1 MRPAH
6 VYEYLRRADGQRRPA
21 QGSLLRVAF
30 LGVEEEGGVEEGK
43 KKRKKMT
50 NAPRF
55 NDLSAKKRGHRSW
68 GHRNCLRW
76 IAFVSEFFFFLT
88 LDEEQNFAC
97 N

>member
-1 MRPAH
+1 MNIYDEPTDRGGPRKVLCCAS
-6 VYEYLRRADGQRRPA
+6 LFGGGGGGRGGRR
-21 QGSLLRVAF
+21 
-30 LGVEEEGGVEEGK
+30 K

-55 NDLSAKKRGHRSW
+55 NDLSAKKGKK
-68 GHRNCLRW
+68 GGIEVGGIE
-76 IAFVSEFFFFLT
+76 IAFDGLPLFLSFFFFFLT

>member
-30 LGVEEEGGVEEGK
+30 WGAGGVEEGK

-55 NDLSAKKRGHRSW
+55 NDLSAKKGKK
-68 GHRNCLRW
+68 GGIEVGGIE
-76 IAFVSEFFFFLT
+76 IAFDGLPLFLSFFFSFDARRGAKFCL
-88 LDEEQNFAC
+88 
-97 N
+97 

>member
-1 MRPAH
+1 M
-6 VYEYLRRADGQRRPA
+6 
-21 QGSLLRVAF
+21 
-30 LGVEEEGGVEEGK
+30 EEEGGVEEGK

-55 NDLSAKKRGHRSW
+55 NDLSAKKGKK
-68 GHRNCLRW
+68 GGIEVGGIE
-76 IAFVSEFFFFLT
+76 IAFDGLPLFLSFFFLLT

>member
-1 MRPAH
+1 MNIYDEPTDRGGPRKVLCCAS
-6 VYEYLRRADGQRRPA
+6 LFGGGGGGRGGRR
-21 QGSLLRVAF
+21 
-30 LGVEEEGGVEEGK
+30 K

-76 IAFVSEFFFFLT
+76 IAFVSEFFFFLLT